1 MPKLYITRGLP
12 GSGKS
17 TLAREMV
24 AKDSNLVRVN
34 RDDLRKAQPKWVRG
48 KLDFE
53 IEKTVR
59 IERDRLIR
67 EALNSGKDAI
77 NDDTNLPERTVKEL
91 VKIAKDCGAS
101 VEMLDL
107 FEGPLAVPLNKCIQ
121 RDLLRDDSVGRDVIV
136 KMWYSNTKIDSVDP
150 QVLEYLPKAVICDL
164 DGTLAHTGNRR
175 KAYDENYDQ
184 DDVDPAVLAILES
197 LKLSGHQI
205 ILLSGREG
213 SKQGRESTLKWLDTH
228 DILYDEFYMRAAG
241 DRRDDTIVKRELYEA
256 KIKFRYNVTTVFD
269 DRKKVCYMWETLGLK
284 VFRCGPDFDFDIAK

>member
-24 AKDSNLVRVN
+24 AKDPNLVRVN

-121 RDLLRDDSVGRDVIV
+121 RDLLRDDSVGKDVIL
-136 KMWYSNTKIDSVDP
+136 KFWYDNVTKDVTDSKI
-150 QVLEYLPKAVICDL
+150 LEYLPKAIICDL

-175 KAYDENYDQ
+175 KAYDENYEQ
-184 DDVDPAVLAILES
+184 DDLDLSVFTMLTS
-197 LKLSGHQI
+197 LKASGHKI
-205 ILLSGREG
+205 IILSGREG
-213 SKQGRESTLKWLDTH
+213 SSRGKSATLQWLKDNNI
-228 DILYDEFYMRAAG
+228 DYDEFYMREAG
-241 DRRDDTIVKRELYEA
+241 DRRDDTIVKLEIFDK
-256 KIKFRYNVTTVFD
+256 KIRYRYNIIAVFD
-269 DRKKVCYMWETLGLK
+269 DRPKVVRAWRTRGLK
-284 VFRCGPDFDFDIAK
+284 VFDCGLTIEF